1 MTFRLKKAKSN
12 VSDSADRISAEF
24 RSLVAASEDL
34 LKKTAAH
41 TGEGVDEARSALQRH
56 LHNAQGTAGQWRD
69 TASRKYHQIS
79 SASDEFVHDNPWKAV
94 GIAAA
99 IGVAVSLLAAL
110 STRGRR

>member
-1 MTFRLKKAKSN
+1 MMFRLKKAKSD
-12 VSDSADRISAEF
+12 VGDSTERIGAEF
-24 RSLVAASEDL
+24 RALVAASEDL

-56 LHNAQGTAGQWRD
+56 LHHARGAAGQWRD
-69 TASRKYHQIS
+69 TASRRYHQIS

-110 STRGRR
+110 GTRGRH